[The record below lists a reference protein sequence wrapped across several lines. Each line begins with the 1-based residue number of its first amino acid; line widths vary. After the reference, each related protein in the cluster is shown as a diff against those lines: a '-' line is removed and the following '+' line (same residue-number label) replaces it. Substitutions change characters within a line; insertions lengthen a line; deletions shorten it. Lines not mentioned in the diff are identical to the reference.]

1 MDLSED
7 ITTIGT
13 IEINSVENHNNDTR
27 EEIFTTLRV
36 NRKNKSDINL
46 KWKMDTGAQSNV
58 LPINIF
64 RILYPELINAEGM
77 PKDVALKSNEMIL
90 TAYWCV
96 QITQFGTINIPR
108 QHKGINFL

>member
-1 MDLSED
+1 MWDLSED
-7 ITTIGT
+7 IMTIGT

-36 NRKNKSDINL
+36 NRKNKRDINL
-46 KWKMDTGAQSNV
+46 KCKVDTGAQSNV

-64 RILYPELINAEGM
+64 RILYPELINA
-77 PKDVALKSNEMIL
+77 ALKSNEMVL
-90 TAYWCV
+90 TAYGCV

-108 QHKGINFL
+108 QHKGRNFL